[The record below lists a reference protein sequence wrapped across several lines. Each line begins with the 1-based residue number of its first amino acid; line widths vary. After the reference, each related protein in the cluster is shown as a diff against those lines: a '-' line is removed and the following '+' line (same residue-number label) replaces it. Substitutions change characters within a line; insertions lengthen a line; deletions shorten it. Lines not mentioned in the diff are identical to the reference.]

1 MTKFEKIITS
11 IPPISSII
19 RISKNVSF
27 FGYSEVKFYDVMIS
41 FFRQV
46 RKVGLNERAASI
58 SFNLV
63 MALPAALLFL
73 FSIIP
78 YLPDSDKFESQIL
91 SLFKDISPNSNTY
104 LLIKNILKDL
114 LVKHVGVFSFGF
126 VLLIFYSSNAM
137 MGIIRTFDKSIM
149 ENRVF
154 FLHKRWRAIVLTSML
169 ILLVIASTTLLIG
182 QNQFATILK
191 GLFHMKKRAKLEW
204 WNAVRWIILVC
215 FLFYGIGV
223 IYKFGPSVKK
233 RWPLITPGSILATT
247 LTLITTILF
256 SYWVNHFA
264 SYNKVYGSIGTVLIL
279 LLLIN
284 LNSLILLIGFELNV
298 SLFSLIK
305 NKNIA
310 LNENKFNNQQA

>member
-1 MTKFEKIITS
+1 VTKFEKAIS
-11 IPPISSII
+11 RLPPISFLINK
-19 RISKNVSF
+19 SKAVSF
-27 FGYSEVKFYDVMIS
+27 IGFPRLMLYDVFVAFIK
-41 FFRQV
+41 QV
-46 RKVGLNERAASI
+46 RKVGLNERAAAI

-78 YLPDSDKFESQIL
+78 YLPDSDKFDSQIMN
-91 SLFKDISPNSNTY
+91 LFKDISPNSNTY
-104 LLIKNILKDL
+104 QLIKNILRDL
-114 LVKHVGVFSFGF
+114 LIKHVGIFSFGF
-126 VLLIFYSSNAM
+126 ILLIFYSSNAM
-137 MGIIRTFDKSIM
+137 MGIIRTFDKSIL

-154 FLHKRWRAIVLTSML
+154 FLHKRWRAIVLTLML
-169 ILLVIASTTLLIG
+169 IVLVIASTTLLIG

-191 GLFHMKKRAKLEW
+191 EIFQMKKKAKLEW
-204 WNAVRWIILVC
+204 WNGVRWIILIC

-233 RWPLITPGSILATT
+233 RWPLITPGSILATL

-264 SYNKVYGSIGTVLIL
+264 SYNRVYGSIGTVMIIM
-279 LLLIN
+279 LLIN

-298 SLFSLIK
+298 SIFSLVSQQKLKEK
-305 NKNIA
+305 NS
-310 LNENKFNNQQA
+310 